1 MEKTKALVSILKDQ
15 WTRVWDMWEEMIHT
29 IPDDEWGKGAI
40 DYLIP
45 VRHLVHV
52 LVCDDAFSEDI
63 PLDQYDDFK
72 LFEVREWGTPA
83 EELPNREVALSKLA
97 EVRTV
102 VGERFTTLDDA
113 ALLEPEKVHP
123 WAGHTRM
130 GKLLYVLRHSQHHL
144 GEVNAELSRRG
155 IKAAIWEK
163 EKAAKLGLSP
173 WW

>member
-1 MEKTKALVSILKDQ
+1 MEKNDALVLILKDQ
-15 WTRVWDMWEEMIHT
+15 WTRVWDMWEEMIRA
-29 IPDDEWGKGAI
+29 IPDDEWRKGDI

-45 VRHLVHV
+45 ARHLVHV
-52 LVCDDAFSEDI
+52 LVCDDAFTQDI

-83 EELPNREVALSKLA
+83 GELPNRETALSKLA
-97 EVRTV
+97 DVRAT
-102 VGERFTTLDDA
+102 VGERLAKLDDA
-113 ALLEPEKVHP
+113 ALLEPEEVYP
-123 WAGHTRM
+123 WTGQTRM
-130 GKLLYVLRHSQHHL
+130 SKMLYVLRHSQHHL

-163 EKAAKLGLSP
+163 EKAAQLGIFP